1 MSSTLGGEMAEAHS
15 AGPRLGISERSLLFL
30 ITAVQFINV
39 LEFMIVSPLGPD
51 FAKDLGMSLSQL
63 GLLGG
68 SYTASAAVAGALG
81 SKYLDRFDRRTALG
95 VLIAGLVFSTALA
108 GFAKDL
114 ATLMAARV
122 LAGIFGGPASSVAL
136 AVIADVVPSRRRG
149 QALGMVMSGFAA
161 ASVFGVPLSLELARQ
176 VNWRAPFFAVALLG
190 LAVGIFAIT
199 SLPELRLH
207 MHAPGERAR
216 IFDFLGERAV
226 LFSLGATFSVMV
238 SSFCIIPNLS
248 AYLQHNC
255 GYPRS
260 QLSFLYLIGGSVSF
274 VVTRVVGG
282 YVDRIGAT
290 RSAAV
295 GSGLF
300 VLVLIPVFIFE
311 QRWLSSL
318 LAFSLFM
325 AATAIRNVSINALTS
340 RVPQPHER
348 ARFMSL
354 QSAMQHLAAAGGAGL
369 GSLLLSELPNGQLGG
384 MPRVAAI
391 SVAFAALLPALLWQ
405 VERVIRM
412 RRPSLP
418 EPWMSTLEASRS
430 SFPPPA

>member
-1 MSSTLGGEMAEAHS
+1 MAEAHS
-15 AGPRLGISERSLLFL
+15 AGPRLGISERTLLLL

-51 FAKDLGMSLSQL
+51 FAKDLGISLSQL

-68 SYTASAAVAGALG
+68 SYTASAAVAGVLG

-95 VLIAGLVFSTALA
+95 VALSGLVFSTALA
-108 GFAKDL
+108 GFARDL
-114 ATLMAARV
+114 SSLMAARL
-122 LAGIFGGPASSVAL
+122 LAGMFGGPASSVAL

-149 QALGMVMSGFAA
+149 KALGMVMSGFAA
-161 ASVFGVPLSLELARQ
+161 ASVFGVPISLELARQ
-176 VNWRAPFFAVALLG
+176 VSWRAPFFAVALLG
-190 LAVGIFAIT
+190 AAVGIFAIS

-207 MHAPGERAR
+207 MHVRGQRSR

-226 LFSLGATFSVMV
+226 LFSLSATFSVMV

-248 AYLQHNC
+248 AYLQHNW

-282 YVDRIGAT
+282 YVDRLGAT
-290 RSAAV
+290 RVAAV
-295 GSGLF
+295 GSALF
-300 VLVLIPVFIFE
+300 VLVLVPVFMLE

-325 AATAIRNVSINALTS
+325 TATAVRNVSINALTS

-369 GSLLLSELPNGQLGG
+369 GALMLSELPNGQLGG

-405 VERVIRM
+405 VERVIRA

-418 EPWMSTLEASRS
+418 EPWMSTLDASRS
-430 SFPPPA
+430 SFPPPV

>member
-1 MSSTLGGEMAEAHS
+1 MAEAHS
-15 AGPRLGISERSLLFL
+15 AGPGLGISERSLLFL

-51 FAKDLGMSLSQL
+51 FAKDLDISLSQL

-95 VLIAGLVFSTALA
+95 VALAGLVFSTALA
-108 GFAKDL
+108 GFARDL
-114 ATLMAARV
+114 VTLMAARV

-149 QALGMVMSGFAA
+149 KALGMVMSGFAA

-176 VNWRAPFFAVALLG
+176 VSWRAPFFAVALLG
-190 LAVGIFAIT
+190 VVVGIFAIAK
-199 SLPELRLH
+199 LPELRLH
-207 MHAPGERAR
+207 MHVRGERSR

-248 AYLQHNC
+248 AYLQYNC

-290 RSAAV
+290 RVAAV

-300 VLVLIPVFIFE
+300 VLVLIPVFILE

-325 AATAIRNVSINALTS
+325 TATAIRNVSINALTS

-391 SVAFAALLPALLWQ
+391 SVAFASLLPALLWQ

-418 EPWMSTLEASRS
+418 EPWMNTLDATRS
-430 SFPPPA
+430 SFPPPV

>member
-1 MSSTLGGEMAEAHS
+1 MAEAHS
-15 AGPRLGISERSLLFL
+15 AGPRLGISERTLLLL

-51 FAKDLGMSLSQL
+51 FAKDLGISLSQL

-68 SYTASAAVAGALG
+68 SYTASAAVAGVLG

-95 VLIAGLVFSTALA
+95 VALSGLVFSTALA
-108 GFAKDL
+108 GFARDL
-114 ATLMAARV
+114 SSLMAARL
-122 LAGIFGGPASSVAL
+122 LAGMFGGPASSVAL

-149 QALGMVMSGFAA
+149 KALGMVMSGFAA
-161 ASVFGVPLSLELARQ
+161 ASVFGVPISLELARQ
-176 VNWRAPFFAVALLG
+176 VSWRAPFFAVALLG
-190 LAVGIFAIT
+190 AVVGIFAIT

-207 MHAPGERAR
+207 MHVRGQRSR

-248 AYLQHNC
+248 AYLQHNW

-282 YVDRIGAT
+282 YVDRLGAT
-290 RSAAV
+290 RVAAV
-295 GSGLF
+295 GSALF
-300 VLVLIPVFIFE
+300 VLVLVPVFILE

-325 AATAIRNVSINALTS
+325 TATAVRNVSINALTS

-369 GSLLLSELPNGQLGG
+369 GALMLSELPNGQLGG

-405 VERVIRM
+405 VERVIRA

-418 EPWMSTLEASRS
+418 EPWMSTLDASRS
-430 SFPPPA
+430 SFPPPV